1 MYNFIYPLVLILS
14 FSTLAVADAKIKKI
28 ETSVA
33 NENLDISRKSLDSF
47 FEQMEF
53 AKSLRKASNH
63 KKAIEVLK
71 PLLNYTHLSNTE
83 LFKLHTELG
92 INHRRSLLLKN
103 ATTHYLLAKKIA
115 KEIGENELLSK
126 AHSNLGVLYETQS
139 NLSLAMQEQTKA
151 LALLDESSNWGLIA
165 SVYYNL
171 AEISSRLNKL
181 EEAAYLYS
189 KALENDKKSQDK
201 FNIASTN
208 LSLAK
213 ITIKQTNYHLAITQL
228 ISTLEYLSSL
238 KAPQQLS
245 VTHRLLS
252 LSYLKTNRLN
262 KAFKHANKSVSF
274 ALETDSPIYKTYSLM
289 QLLEVSLAKKNILLS
304 TQTLHKIQRQLE
316 HIDNEV
322 LLLKYHRYS
331 ALLLELTGD
340 LEKAILHWN
349 KVDSYHNII
358 QVNYLNVATTN
369 YMHQVDSLV
378 QRQKLI
384 TSEQNNI
391 VSQAK
396 LKTQRLEKKIW
407 LLAYS
412 VVFLLCILI
421 ISLYYIKH
429 RKAKYKAKLY
439 QSSLNLKDKMLAD
452 ISHELRTPLSVLKL
466 NIESLEHDLQED
478 KSLAYQKINDKISQL
493 NNLISNVYQ
502 LSQVDNASMSL
513 NNQTYSIV
521 NLFKTY
527 SEDLKSMAEHKGL
540 TFIIDNAVSQKQSIF
555 IDKHKLDQIIY
566 NIFNNACLYTNN
578 PGLIRFKVRLNPTQL
593 IIQVDDSAPGVSES
607 HIEHLFERLYRVED
621 TRSKSVD
628 GSGLGLSICASLL
641 KLMQGSIKIKKGK
654 YGGLCVRVLLPL
666 KY

>member
-1 MYNFIYPLVLILS
+1 L
-14 FSTLAVADAKIKKI
+14 STLTLEDAQIENASSEIKKTKTAVANKTLDTPKKN
-28 ETSVA
+28 S
-33 NENLDISRKSLDSF
+33 DSF
-47 FEQMEF
+47 LVQMEF

-63 KKAIEVLK
+63 NKAIEVLK
-71 PLLNYTHLSNTE
+71 PLLNHPQLSNTE
-83 LFKLHTELG
+83 LFTLHTELG
-92 INHRRSLLLKN
+92 INHRRSLLLVD
-103 ATTHYLLAKKIA
+103 ATTHYLLAKEIA
-115 KEIGENELLSK
+115 EKIGEKELLAK
-126 AHSNLGVLYETQS
+126 AHTNLGVLYETQS

-151 LALLDESSNWGLIA
+151 LALLDKSSNWGLLA

-181 EEAAYLYS
+181 EEASYLYS

-213 ITIKQTNYHLAITQL
+213 ITIKQANYHLAITQL
-228 ISTLEYLSSL
+228 INTLEYLSSL
-238 KAPQQLS
+238 NAPQQLS

-252 LSYLKTNRLN
+252 LAYLKTNRSN
-262 KAFKHANKSVSF
+262 KAFKHAEKSVSF
-274 ALETDSPIYKTYSLM
+274 AQETDSPIYKAYSLM
-289 QLLEVSLAKKNILLS
+289 QLIEVSLTKKNILLS
-304 TQTLHKIQRQLE
+304 TQTLHKIQQQLE
-316 HIDNEV
+316 HIDNEI

-331 ALLLELTGD
+331 ALLFELTGD

-358 QVNYLNVATTN
+358 QVNYLNEATTS
-369 YMHQVDSLV
+369 YMQQVDSLV

-396 LKTQRLEKKIW
+396 LKTQRLEKKVW

-412 VVFLLCILI
+412 IVFILCILI

-429 RKAKYKAKLY
+429 RKAQYKAKLY
-439 QSSLNLKDKMLAD
+439 QTNLDLKDKMLAD

-466 NIESLEHDLQED
+466 NIEGLEHDLQED
-478 KSLAYQKINDKISQL
+478 KPLAYQKINDKISQL

-502 LSQVDNASMSL
+502 LSQVDNASMKL
-513 NNQTYSIV
+513 DNQNHYII

-527 SEDLKSMAEHKGL
+527 SEYLKSMAENKGL
-540 TFIIDNAVSQKQSIF
+540 RFILDNTVSKKQSIF

-566 NIFNNACLYTNN
+566 NLFKNACLYTDS
-578 PGLIRFKVRLNPTQL
+578 PGLVRLKVRLNPTQL
-593 IIQVDDSAPGVSES
+593 FIQVDDSSPGVSEP

-621 TRSKSVD
+621 TRAKSID

-654 YGGLCVRVLLPL
+654 HGGLCVRVLLPL
-666 KY
+666 KSEKAI